1 MLKRQAWMAD
11 DEFDHVA
18 KDSQR
23 VVRLS
28 DQYQNHSYVEEFTK
42 ECNVVFVYGT
52 YLLEGDAD
60 AKFSL
65 HDICNL
71 FQKDALPSNNF
82 CRQMINC
89 MKAWNYLQ
97 KTSDLPL
104 NTDIIKQIHK
114 IMMED
119 EKDVLT
125 GEYRKLPVFAG
136 YHTFAPA
143 GYIERYMED
152 AVFRFHKTKNYNN
165 FGNIRICL
173 ETLSIYTHLKMEM
186 EGFVTLSWLML

>member
-1 MLKRQAWMAD
+1 MLKGQFWMAD
-11 DEFDHVA
+11 NDEFDHIV
-18 KDSQR
+18 KNSQK
-23 VVRLS
+23 VLKLS
-28 DQYQNHSYVEEFTK
+28 NQYKNHLCVEEFTK
-42 ECNVVFVYGT
+42 KCNVMFVYRT
-52 YLLEGDAD
+52 YVFEGEAD

-65 HDICNL
+65 DDVWRL
-71 FQKDALPSNNF
+71 FQEDLLPNNASNF

-119 EKDVLT
+119 EKDVLA

-152 AVFRFHKTKNYNN
+152 AVFRFHETKKDDLIMAVTNL
-165 FGNIRICL
+165 FGSIINIHLFADGNGRICR
-173 ETLSIYTHLKMEM
+173 
-186 EGFVTLSWLML
+186 